1 MQEILN
7 RLGNLKKRFNLGEL
21 KIISIFFGIGIFVGF
36 LLCFF
41 VMQRNDDLSK
51 SDDVSASSS
60 DYLVSAEDSESDH
73 SCDIRVEVVGEV
85 SDPGVLCLD
94 AGSIVA
100 EAIDAAGGF
109 SDKVCTDWVKRNIN
123 QASLVETNA
132 KIFIPGTDDEECE
145 VLLSQ
150 GVQEA
155 PSASGGLISINTAS
169 KEDLISI
176 SGVGPATAEKI
187 IEGRP
192 YKALEDIKRVKG
204 IGDSTYESIR
214 DSICL

>member
-1 MQEILN
+1 M
-7 RLGNLKKRFNLGEL
+7 
-21 KIISIFFGIGIFVGF
+21 FFGIGMFVGF
-36 LLCFF
+36 LASIF
-41 VMQRNDDLSK
+41 VVQRNNLSE
-51 SDDVSASSS
+51 SDNVSAGSS
-60 DYLVSAEDSESDH
+60 DYLVSMEDSESDH
-73 SCDIRVEVVGEV
+73 NCDIQVEVVGEV
-85 SDPGVLCLD
+85 SDPGVLCLE

-109 SDKVCTDWVKRNIN
+109 SDKVCNDWVKRNIN
-123 QASLVETNA
+123 QASIIESNT
-132 KIFIPGTDDEECE
+132 KIFIPSKEDEECG
-145 VLLSQ
+145 VLLSE

-155 PSASGGLISINTAS
+155 SSAAGSLISINTAS